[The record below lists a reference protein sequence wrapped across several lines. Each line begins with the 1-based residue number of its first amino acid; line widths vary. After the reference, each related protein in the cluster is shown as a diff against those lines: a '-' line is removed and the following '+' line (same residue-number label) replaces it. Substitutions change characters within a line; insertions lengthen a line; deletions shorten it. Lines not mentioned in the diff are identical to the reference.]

1 MTLRMDLV
9 RGNHAITLVMM
20 DLAQG
25 RGMFIILE
33 GGEARVVRLLSQIQ
47 EDYASSSLAMHG

>member
-1 MTLRMDLV
+1 MDLV

-33 GGEARVVRLLSQIQ
+33 GGEARVVRLLSQIK